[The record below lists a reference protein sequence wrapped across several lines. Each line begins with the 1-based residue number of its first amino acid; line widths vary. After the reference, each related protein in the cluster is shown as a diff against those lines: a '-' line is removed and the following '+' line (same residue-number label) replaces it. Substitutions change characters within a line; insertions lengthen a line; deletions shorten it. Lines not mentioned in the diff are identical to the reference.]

1 MFKKSMA
8 TALLVCSIPAVAS
21 ASWFLS
27 TQVKTGGGSLTTRNL
42 AGQVVTDGAIFKSY
56 TASTGTLAVTAAP
69 VTGYTLQSLTVNGK
83 VVANPA
89 NVTIN
94 GADQNIAAVFT
105 ATGFDVKTTGGT
117 PSQLGGVYYG
127 YELKSPVTFSFAP
140 TPGNAVTAINT
151 ASIPVAA
158 ANFNA
163 TVITDPAKRV
173 ITSSIPGTVNKV
185 ATVTLP
191 KGYIF
196 TGGFNLA
203 ATQVPMVATLK
214 PGASHVTTIL
224 GLDYAGNPNKASLTA
239 VLTAPAGAP
248 TYTYNWTYVSGPQ
261 NVTSLNTD
269 GGKLSST
276 TGSAYTFTPGPA
288 INIIQTPADGKASF
302 VPAVAGQY
310 KLLLTAHPAD
320 NSGDLVAMTTVNV
333 VASAKD
339 GAVNTCQ
346 FCHSA
351 NNIGGT
357 AAVGTVGQPG
367 YQPAVS
373 SNDRIFKNWSASA
386 HHGVVCSKCHAG
398 TETGGHPGTINCA
411 NCHHSA
417 SALPVPASSAEA
429 ARDCA
434 RCHAA
439 DGVNIHAVNAP
450 TKTSCISCHDLAAP
464 QHTVDEVNHI
474 NGVGDNNGV
483 RAIVG
488 EFQKWSH
495 HVTGVTLNDAHCA
508 ACHLEGTVSNGEI
521 VPSALHMSDN
531 KTHLRDT
538 TNGTDAD
545 FAWDPTAPDFTGMDN
560 FCLSC
565 HDNDGAASTGSDAI
579 RGLINTAGGKYNTG
593 IAASATNPFGDTI
606 SNRYDKMRRP
616 AVVDAKGQF
625 DPSNPSHHAVRGQR
639 YTKRT
644 RVINAADPRAMT
656 AAEVAAFTNNSGIPS
671 TTKTAGARSTI
682 YDARAKRV
690 SNPDGYGAYN
700 VSKFVDTYQTLTGPP
715 TAPADKTLGDDSVLH
730 CGDCHTVG
738 QYRLADVGVLP
749 KNNAVIG
756 AHGSNNEYLLRNSI
770 GTDER
775 HVGQTY
781 STSNGV
787 NYFTNIGAPLLVCF
801 NCHSY
806 QQYGTIGAATGAT
819 GTNHAGEYANSTRC
833 NGPTNTIPFQGYT
846 SGNETDGEQYVTRLG
861 EGFIEGPI
869 YGSTSTADT
878 DYSNLFG
885 MQCANCHNSGPN
897 NAFGGIHGAKVQ
909 TYTDANGAAQKAYRF
924 LPGLGNTMF
933 VPGSVAGVGTVS
945 DINWEQ
951 KQLGTVYDAGK
962 TVVTDNSGCYTLV
975 PDPADAT
982 TDSADNAPFSGSP
995 TFEQQ
1000 NSAGQNLFG
1009 TWGGCDDHRGNA
1021 HGKAFA
1027 TGTTQGPGNKG
1038 WIDPTGGTYNTGGA
1052 GAVRKTL
1059 RPVTY

>member
-27 TQVKTGGGSLTTRNL
+27 TQVKTGGGALTTRN
-42 AGQVVTDGAIFKSY
+42 ADSQVVTDGAIFKSY
-56 TASTGTLAVTAAP
+56 TASTGTLAVTATPA
-69 VTGYTLQSLTVNGK
+69 TGFTLQSLTVNGK
-83 VVANPA
+83 AITNGTVA
-89 NVTIN
+89 IN
-94 GADQNIAAVFT
+94 GADQNIAAVFIADSFGVT
-105 ATGFDVKTTGGT
+105 SNGT
-117 PSQLGGVYYG
+117 PSALSNLYYG
-127 YELKSPVTFSFAP
+127 YELKSPVTFTFAP
-140 TPGNAVTAINT
+140 APGYAVSAINT
-151 ASIPVAA
+151 AAIPAAA

-163 TVITDPAKRV
+163 AVITDPAKRV
-173 ITSSIPGTVNKV
+173 ITVSIPGTANKA

-191 KGYIF
+191 KGYVF
-196 TGGFNLA
+196 TSTFALSA
-203 ATQVPMVATLK
+203 SQTAMIATLK
-214 PGASHVTTIL
+214 PGASHVTTVIGDL
-224 GLDYAGNPNKASLTA
+224 YNGTSRLSAS
-239 VLTAPAGAP
+239 VSGPAGGP
-248 TYTYNWTYVSGPQ
+248 TYTYNWALVSGPQ
-261 NVTSLNTD
+261 NVATTNTL
-269 GGKLSST
+269 GGKLSSA
-276 TGSAYTFTPGPA
+276 TGSAYDVTPGPA
-288 INIIQTPADGKASF
+288 LDTMGFTQNATTGAASF
-302 VPAVAGQY
+302 VPAVPGQY
-310 KLLLTAHPAD
+310 KLLLTATPSDGSA
-320 NSGDLVAMTTVNV
+320 NLVAMTTVNV
-333 VASAKD
+333 VTSAKS
-339 GAVNTCQ
+339 ANANTCQ
-346 FCHSA
+346 FCHTA

-357 AAVGTVGQPG
+357 AT
-367 YQPAVS
+367 VS
-373 SNDRIFKNWSASA
+373 SYDRIFKSWSSSA
-386 HHGVVCSKCHAG
+386 HHSVACSKCHAG
-398 TETGGHPGTINCA
+398 TETGGHPGTINCN
-411 NCHHSA
+411 NCHHNNTT
-417 SALPVPASSAEA
+417 ALPLPVSSKAGA
-429 ARDCA
+429 DACA

-439 DGVNIHAVNAP
+439 DGSNIHTANAP

-464 QHTVDEVNHI
+464 QHTSKSGV

-538 TNGTDAD
+538 TSNADDAD
-545 FAWDPTAPDFTGMDN
+545 FAWDPTAPDHAGMDN
-560 FCLSC
+560 FCMSC
-565 HDNDGAASTGSDAI
+565 HDDNGAVSTGSDAI
-579 RGLINTAGGKYNTG
+579 RALINTAGGKYNTG
-593 IAASATNPFGDTI
+593 IQATASNPFGDTI

-625 DPSNPSHHAVRGQR
+625 STSNPSHHAVRGQR

-656 AAEVAAFTNNSGIPS
+656 ALEVAAFTNNSGAAS
-671 TTKTAGARSTI
+671 TTKTTGARSTI
-682 YDARAKRV
+682 YDARAKRT
-690 SNPDGYGAYN
+690 SNADGYGTYD
-700 VSKFVDTYQTLTGPP
+700 VSKFVSTYETLTGPP

-781 STSNGV
+781 SSSNGV
-787 NYFTNIGAPLLVCF
+787 NYFTNLGAPLLVCF

-806 QQYGTIGAATGAT
+806 QQYGSIGNATGAT
-819 GTNHAGEYANSTRC
+819 GTNHAGEYANSNRC
-833 NGPTNTIPFQGYT
+833 NGPVNTITFAGYT
-846 SGNETDGEQYVTRLG
+846 SGNETDGEQYATRLG
-861 EGFIEGPI
+861 EGSRDGEVT
-869 YGSTSTADT
+869 GSTSTADT
-878 DYSNLFG
+878 DFSNTFG
-885 MQCANCHNSGPN
+885 MQCANCHNSGLN

-909 TYTDANGAAQKAYRF
+909 TYTDVNGAQQKAYRF

-951 KQLGTVYDAGK
+951 KQLGTSYNGAK
-962 TVVTDNSGCYTLV
+962 TTVTDNSGCYTLV
-975 PDPADAT
+975 PETGPEAL
-982 TDSADNAPFSGSP
+982 
-995 TFEQQ
+995 
-1000 NSAGQNLFG
+1000 AGQTVPAEAPYTVSPAYDQKDYTGAVNMFG

-1021 HGKAFA
+1021 HGKAFS
-1027 TGTTQGPGNKG
+1027 TGTVQGKSSTGGNTG